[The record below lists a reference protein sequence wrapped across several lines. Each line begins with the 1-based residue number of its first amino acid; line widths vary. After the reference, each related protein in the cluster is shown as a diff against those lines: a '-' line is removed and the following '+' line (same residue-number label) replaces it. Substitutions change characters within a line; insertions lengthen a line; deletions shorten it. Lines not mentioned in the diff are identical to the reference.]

1 MCLLLHLDRRL
12 PPMATGSKGEHG
24 TQAYFIRVT
33 AHLETGTFRR
43 LLPRYRQP
51 SDSQSIT

>member
-1 MCLLLHLDRRL
+1 
-12 PPMATGSKGEHG
+12 MATGSKGEHG